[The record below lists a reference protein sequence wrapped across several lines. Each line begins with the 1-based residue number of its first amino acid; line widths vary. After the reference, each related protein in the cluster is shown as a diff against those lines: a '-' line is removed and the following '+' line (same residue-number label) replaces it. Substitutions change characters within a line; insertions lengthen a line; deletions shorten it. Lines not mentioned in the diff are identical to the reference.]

1 MPLKMN
7 DPYSDI
13 FLWLPLSLQ
22 RLIIMDLEKLQAICE
37 AVMQDF
43 INFLISRASTVANNL
58 FFREDTPYSSQESSS
73 STSAAN
79 SIM

>member
-1 MPLKMN
+1 
-7 DPYSDI
+7 
-13 FLWLPLSLQ
+13 
-22 RLIIMDLEKLQAICE
+22 MDLEKLQAICE

-43 INFLISRASTVANNL
+43 INFLTSRASTVANNL